1 MRAEKSLRPEQVR
14 MQTSVTCKI
23 EPLDGAGWAWVI
35 SWELT
40 LISLKCILEYLMRP
54 NSTWASARNR
64 ACRYTG
70 ELLLVGLHIHSTY
83 FMLLE
88 TSTSTFKSIC
98 GLWGE
103 TLLKWFDA
111 ISICLS
117 KPHYTWLT
125 CYNIMVSFRER
136 GRDCADTL
144 QLLLKV
150 SVFCGLWER
159 PSLDD
164 ANFIDFRIHWLSGFR
179 QWYWG
184 NSARL

>member
-14 MQTSVTCKI
+14 MQTSVTRKI

-40 LISLKCILEYLMRP
+40 LISLECILEYLMRP
-54 NSTWASARNR
+54 NSPWASAWNR
-64 ACRYTG
+64 ACQYTG
-70 ELLLVGLHIHSTY
+70 ELLLVGLHIRSTY

-103 TLLKWFDA
+103 TLLKWFYA

-164 ANFIDFRIHWLSGFR
+164 VNFIDFRIHWLSGFS
-179 QWYWG
+179 QWYWE